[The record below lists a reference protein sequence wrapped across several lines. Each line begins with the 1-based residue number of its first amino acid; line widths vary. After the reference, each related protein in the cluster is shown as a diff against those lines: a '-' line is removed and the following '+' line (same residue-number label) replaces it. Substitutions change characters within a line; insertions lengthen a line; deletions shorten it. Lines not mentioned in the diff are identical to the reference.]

1 MNEET
6 IKLIDESATE
16 LSSGLYAMMYH
27 GRLIILEKV
36 NMFGMGYKQIV
47 SFSYDDFD
55 VLKNIANKETDKL
68 RWHSNNVTYE
78 FFEESAGLG

>member
-27 GRLIILEKV
+27 GRLLILEKINV
-36 NMFGMGYKQIV
+36 WGLGYRQLV
-47 SFSYDDFD
+47 SFSYDDIIELNNLAD
-55 VLKNIANKETDKL
+55 KETDRL
-68 RWHSNNVTYE
+68 RWKKGE
-78 FFEESAGLG
+78 